1 MVRSPSHGLA
11 QSDPSENLF
20 GLLRDQARE
29 HSLAYLGVEAALS
42 TVVALSIASQR
53 PYWWALYLPPAIIA
67 CYSLWGLL
75 DRATRAT
82 RATSDSN
89 RGTRVMHGAILGL
102 DWVVVAAGTLAALML
117 FFLITGY
124 LLGRWIH

>member
-1 MVRSPSHGLA
+1 MVRSSSHGLG

-29 HSLAYLGVEAALS
+29 RSLAYLVVEAALS
-42 TVVALSIASQR
+42 TAAALSIVSQR

-75 DRATRAT
+75 DRATGMT

-89 RGTRVMHGAILGL
+89 RRTRVIHGVILGV
-102 DWVVVAAGTLAALML
+102 DWILVAAGTLGALML